1 MQCASSASQGASFG
15 RRWQTFINLETGR
28 ESTMIKKIVSLPWK
42 AVKGTYKAA
51 SWAYKAAA
59 AVLLGAAVYKGVQK
73 VRDDRKEH
81 SFEEMPPIPAP
92 PVKAAPAKKPARKR
106 KKAKRAKKA

>member
-1 MQCASSASQGASFG
+1 
-15 RRWQTFINLETGR
+15 
-28 ESTMIKKIVSLPWK
+28 MIKNIVSLPWK
-42 AVKGTYKAA
+42 VVKGTYKAA

-73 VRDDRKEH
+73 VREDRKEH

-92 PVKAAPAKKPARKR
+92 PVKAAPARKPARR
-106 KKAKRAKKA
+106 KKAKRARKA